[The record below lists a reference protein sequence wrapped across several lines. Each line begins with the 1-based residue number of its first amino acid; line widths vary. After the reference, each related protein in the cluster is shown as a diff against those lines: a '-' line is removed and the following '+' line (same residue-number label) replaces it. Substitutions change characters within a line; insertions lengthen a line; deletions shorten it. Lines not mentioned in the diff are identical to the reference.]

1 MMLLMDF
8 TTFRLPEVG
17 KWVGMAGGR
26 VEPPRVEE
34 VLEKVRRIDG
44 ERGTVTQVFDA
55 RRVAGKAHL
64 AHAARLA
71 LLHRSRGLGFADSLA
86 AELACWVAADGQIK
100 RALEK
105 VGLRRDSRTVALL
118 SVGEEREGVE
128 GALAAVLREIGAR
141 REDGVM
147 EFLPSKQRALTEAFS
162 LPREMVRRL
171 GIQKLVLERV
181 ALLALEL

>member
-1 MMLLMDF
+1 
-8 TTFRLPEVG
+8 
-17 KWVGMAGGR
+17 
-26 VEPPRVEE
+26 
-34 VLEKVRRIDG
+34 
-44 ERGTVTQVFDA
+44 
-55 RRVAGKAHL
+55 
-64 AHAARLA
+64 
-71 LLHRSRGLGFADSLA
+71 
-86 AELACWVAADGQIK
+86 
-100 RALEK
+100 
-105 VGLRRDSRTVALL
+105 

-147 EFLPSKQRALTEAFS
+147 ELLPSKQRALTEAFS